1 LYARYASPSEISHVY
16 NIHLDTYQ
24 GPQWYTTRYTRVP
37 AFLVR
42 SMRIPAAIFAF
53 LLLASSVFF
62 VQQYFSGRYL
72 LITSDPAYAVTS
84 AQEQLNVLMIFGI
97 IAAFF
102 FALFVYTAL
111 TSRESAKH
119 LAYFLSRDISA
130 SKEQFRKFY
139 DLSPVPYLLI
149 DSQGLIERPNK
160 ASLRFFGM
168 TEEMLRGKNLFSF
181 LQIPDHPKKITLY
194 QERLSRHIPVEQGE
208 VQVTR
213 ANGVVRWALLSI
225 EDLSTPGDS
234 KHQGLATV
242 VDIHDQKELERIKT
256 EFLSLASHQLRAP
269 LANLKWYMD
278 FLLTRRKEAL
288 TGDVLTYLN
297 KMYRR
302 NEDMI
307 DLVNTLLNLSRIEM
321 GRVQV
326 DTGPVDLTPVIR
338 GVTEEL
344 ESAAKEKEITIHS
357 ELPDTFPITT
367 DGKLVRIII
376 QNLLS
381 NAIRYTPTSGHVEV
395 TLATNAGRGALVQVV
410 DSGIGIPPEE
420 QDRIFSKLYR
430 ATNAKAMEVNGNG
443 IGLYMCKALAESMGG
458 SIDFTSSAGAGTTF
472 RLKLPG

>member
-1 LYARYASPSEISHVY
+1 
-16 NIHLDTYQ
+16 
-24 GPQWYTTRYTRVP
+24 
-37 AFLVR
+37 
-42 SMRIPAAIFAF
+42 MRIPAAIFVF

-62 VQQYFSGRYL
+62 VQQYFSGRQVL
-72 LITSDPAYAVTS
+72 VTSDPAYAVSS
-84 AQEQLNVLMIFGI
+84 AQEHLNVLLVFGVL
-97 IAAFF
+97 AAFF
-102 FALFVYTAL
+102 FALFIYTAL

-139 DLSPVPYLLI
+139 DLSPVPYVLI
-149 DSQGLIERPNK
+149 DPQGVIERPNK

-168 TEEMLRGKNLFSF
+168 TEEELRGKNLFSY
-181 LQIPDHPKKITLY
+181 LQLPDHPERLSLY
-194 QERLSRHIPVEQGE
+194 KERLSRHIPVEQGE
-208 VQVTR
+208 ILVTK
-213 ANGVVRWALLSI
+213 ANGVTRWALLSI
-225 EDLSTPGDS
+225 EDLSTPGDG

-278 FLLTRRKEAL
+278 FLLTRRAESL
-288 TGDVLTYLN
+288 SGDVLTYIN

-321 GRVQV
+321 GRVKV
-326 DTGPVDLTPVIR
+326 DTEHVDLTPLIR

-344 ESAAKEKEITIHS
+344 ESAAKDKEITVQTTMS
-357 ELPDTFPITT
+357 DAFPFET

-381 NAIRYTPTSGHVEV
+381 NAIRYTPKGGHAEV
-395 TLATNAGRGALVQVV
+395 TLTNNNGQGALIEVV

-430 ATNAKAMEVNGNG
+430 ASNAKAMEVNGNG
-443 IGLYMCKALAESMGG
+443 IGLYMCKALAESLGG
-458 SIDFTSSAGAGTTF
+458 SIEFVSIAGKGTTF